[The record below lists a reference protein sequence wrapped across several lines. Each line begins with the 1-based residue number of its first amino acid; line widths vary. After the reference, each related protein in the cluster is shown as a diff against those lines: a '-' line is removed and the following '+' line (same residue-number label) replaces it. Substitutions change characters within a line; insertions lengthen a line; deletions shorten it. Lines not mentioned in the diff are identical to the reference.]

1 MSERASRREIKSRS
15 VCADAQ
21 KRARMCVHLRARL
34 RMKLNLHSL
43 VAEVVNDDELRLLRC
58 VVSKDLRWVVIE
70 EVP

>member
-1 MSERASRREIKSRS
+1 
-15 VCADAQ
+15 
-21 KRARMCVHLRARL
+21 MCVHLRARL